1 MPIGQLNRTMQGVT
15 YGQGASD
22 MHSGSHVGGHT
33 GVHHVSYATNGQ
45 HPMGGMDNQLDQY
58 GDFHDE
64 EPQMD
69 GRGMMGPFRPNQLN
83 QFGPGRMQPP
93 FDFMS

>member
-1 MPIGQLNRTMQGVT
+1 
-15 YGQGASD
+15 
-22 MHSGSHVGGHT
+22 
-33 GVHHVSYATNGQ
+33 
-45 HPMGGMDNQLDQY
+45 MGGMDNQLDQY